1 MLHRSLPVRLP
12 TIALICSA
20 ALASCTLER
29 STVTARDSASAD
41 YLQVQRQRRI
51 GYDAN
56 GNPSP
61 VALSEVVVTGTAD
74 SLPSVSA
81 ADVSNMVIR
90 TATASIEVD
99 SLETA
104 VAELRQLATR
114 VGGYVGGAGV
124 ATGKNQLRQ
133 AFIELK
139 VPAGRFDEVVAGL
152 RPMGRLESV
161 NVNAQDVGEEY
172 VDVTARIDNARRL
185 EQRLIGLLATRTGK
199 LKDVLDVEQTLARV
213 REEIERYEGRIRYLR
228 AHIAMSTLNVT
239 LHEPLPIVAATGRG
253 PIAEAFRQAWRN
265 FVVLLSLAVQ
275 SLGVV
280 LPLGFVAGGAWFV
293 TRRWRVARQR
303 AA

>member
-1 MLHRSLPVRLP
+1 MRLP

-280 LPLGFVAGGAWFV
+280 LPLGFVAGGTWFV

>member
-1 MLHRSLPVRLP
+1 MRLP

-293 TRRWRVARQR
+293 TRRLRVARQR

>member
-1 MLHRSLPVRLP
+1 MRLP

-228 AHIAMSTLNVT
+228 AHIAMSSLNVT

>member
-1 MLHRSLPVRLP
+1 MRLP

-124 ATGKNQLRQ
+124 DTGKNQLRQ
-133 AFIELK
+133 ASIELK
-139 VPAGRFDEVVAGL
+139 VPAGRFDEVVAAL

>member
-1 MLHRSLPVRLP
+1 MRLP

-124 ATGKNQLRQ
+124 ATGRNQLRQ

>member
-1 MLHRSLPVRLP
+1 MRLP

>member
-1 MLHRSLPVRLP
+1 
-12 TIALICSA
+12 
-20 ALASCTLER
+20 LASCTLER

>member
-1 MLHRSLPVRLP
+1 
-12 TIALICSA
+12 
-20 ALASCTLER
+20 LASCTLER

-124 ATGKNQLRQ
+124 ATGRNQLRQ

>member
-1 MLHRSLPVRLP
+1 VRLP
-12 TIALICSA
+12 TIVLICSA

-29 STVTARDSASAD
+29 STVATRDSAGAD
-41 YLQVQRQRRI
+41 HLQVQGQRRI

-56 GNPSP
+56 GNPSA

-74 SLPSVSA
+74 PLPSLAA

-104 VAELRQLATR
+104 VAELRQLATH

-253 PIAEAFRQAWRN
+253 PISEAFRQAWRN

-280 LPLGFVAGGAWFV
+280 LPLGFAAGVAWLV
-293 TRRWRVARQR
+293 TRRWRLARQR
-303 AA
+303 TAVSGA

>member
-1 MLHRSLPVRLP
+1 MRLP

-74 SLPSVSA
+74 PLPSVSA

>member
-1 MLHRSLPVRLP
+1 
-12 TIALICSA
+12 
-20 ALASCTLER
+20 LASCTLER

-124 ATGKNQLRQ
+124 DTGKNQLRQ

>member
-1 MLHRSLPVRLP
+1 VRLP